1 MNAAK
6 SSETLRGSL
15 ARVLPGDALSFDEGV
30 RLAYSTDNSRLRH
43 LPDCVAWPASEDE
56 VAAIVKVA
64 NETRA
69 PVHVRGRGTATTGS
83 SLAEGGG
90 MVVSTERMD
99 KIVDIDSASR
109 TATVQPGV
117 VNGDLAKALLER
129 GLLWPPDP
137 SSAPYCSVGG
147 NIATAAAGPRGVR
160 YGGVRE
166 NVLAVRAVCGDG
178 RVVRSGARVHKSSVG
193 YDLARLLVGS
203 EGTLAIVT
211 EATLRLVPVPG
222 AAEFTVA
229 AFACADDA
237 LGAVARLME
246 SSANPAQVEFVDE
259 GCLELV
265 GEDAGSLPNGAK
277 ALLLLSAEGL
287 DKRAA
292 TREMQAITEAISG
305 PPLLASV
312 DVSGKDSLWS
322 VRKVLSQRLRDVAS
336 NKVNEDLTVP
346 VDRLAE
352 LVALAKGLCSEAGIR
367 NLNFGHAGL
376 GNLHVN
382 LLFDDA
388 SDMDRAHGI
397 VAKLMEWVVKAG
409 GSISGEHGIG
419 ITKRGFLPL
428 QVDANSQELMSR
440 IKEAFDPN
448 RIFHPGAT
456 QAAQG
461 EASRP
466 KADLEGLDD
475 HQ

>member
-1 MNAAK
+1 MNEVESA
-6 SSETLRGSL
+6 ETLRGSL
-15 ARVLPGDALSFDEGV
+15 ARVLPDGALSFDEGV

-43 LPDCVAWPASEDE
+43 LPDCVSWPESEDE

-64 NETRA
+64 NETRV

-90 MVVSTERMD
+90 LVVSTERMD
-99 KIVDIDSASR
+99 KIIEIDSASR

-117 VNGDLAKALLER
+117 VNGDLAKELLEH
-129 GLLWPPDP
+129 GLFWPPDP

-147 NIATAAAGPRGVR
+147 NIATSAAGPRGVR

-203 EGTLAIVT
+203 EGTLAIIT
-211 EATLRLVPVPG
+211 EATLRLVPAPG
-222 AAEFTVA
+222 ATEFVVA
-229 AFACADDA
+229 AYANADEA
-237 LGAVARLME
+237 LGAVASLMA
-246 SSANPAQVEFVDE
+246 SSAYPAQVEFVDE

-265 GEDAGSLPNGAK
+265 GDGVGDLPHGAK

-287 DKRAA
+287 DEGAA
-292 TREMQAITEAISG
+292 TREMQAITEAIAGSS
-305 PPLLASV
+305 PLAI
-312 DVSGKDSLWS
+312 VSSSNRASLWS

-346 VDRLAE
+346 VGRLAE

-388 SDMDRAHGI
+388 SDMDRAYGI

-428 QVDANSQELMSR
+428 QVDDNSQELMSR

-456 QAAQG
+456 HAAQDEDSNQKVG
-461 EASRP
+461 
-466 KADLEGLDD
+466 LEGLDD
-475 HQ
+475 HL